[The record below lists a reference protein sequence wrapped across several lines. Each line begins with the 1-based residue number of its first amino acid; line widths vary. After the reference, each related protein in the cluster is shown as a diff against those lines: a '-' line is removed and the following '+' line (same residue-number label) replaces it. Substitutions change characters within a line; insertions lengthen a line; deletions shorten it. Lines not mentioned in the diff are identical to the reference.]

1 MHPLSRTRAIAAAL
15 FLGATLASCKDINSP
30 EDIAVSMTLVSG
42 ANQAGRVGAPL
53 AAPIVVKVS
62 DRRGQGVKG
71 ADVMFRPAAGS
82 GATDPLIARTDS
94 TGHATVQWF
103 LGNTLG
109 AMSLTIS
116 FSDFPDITVNATA
129 VADRLEIASGDA
141 QISRLG
147 TALPQPV
154 VIQVRDINDA
164 PVPGALVSFAADA
177 GSGSVSP
184 TTVAADASGLARTFW
199 TLGTAPGAMRLTVT
213 SPTAADVLVSA
224 TATVDTSRVL
234 TRVSGDAQVGTIGE
248 ALADPLVVRVTDR
261 FGNAVEGVTISWTD
275 ALSPGITV
283 QPATS
288 TTDADG
294 LASTTVQL
302 SDLAGSATVRATVQ
316 GRSERVSFALTSS
329 VEFTSVFAGNYFTC
343 GLATGGAAYC
353 WGFNEDGQLGQGALA
368 EGATRSNAPRVSVF
382 DAGRALVPTFRKM
395 SANTNHACGV
405 TIARSLVCWGT
416 GNGALG
422 ATDPA
427 VITSLAT
434 SSIADVATGMYHTCA
449 LDVAGFIRC
458 GGENQTGQLGDG
470 TTTPSAAPVPV
481 GGGLR
486 YSSVSAGR
494 LHTCAFP
501 RNETTPQCWG
511 DNADGQVGDG
521 SGVDALV
528 PVDVV
533 SGVVFDTLS
542 LVSGAL
548 HSCALS
554 AAGAAYCWGSDAYG
568 QLGRGSVG
576 GAATVPTA
584 VSGGLTFAK
593 LFAGEYHTCGITS
606 TGEAHCWGRNISGQ
620 LGTGS
625 VGAPISAPTA
635 VAGGLSFRALSLGEL
650 HSCGILAGADGVRGT
665 TATPGT
671 VYCWGDSEYGQAGT
685 GSYRAN
691 ASPLLVPTRVAHQP

>member
-1 MHPLSRTRAIAAAL
+1 MHQTTWRRAFTAVLLLGLGLS
-15 FLGATLASCKDINSP
+15 GCKDINSP

-42 ANQAGRVGAPL
+42 ANQAGRVSAAL
-53 AAPIVVKVS
+53 AQPIVVKVS

-71 ADVMFRPAAGS
+71 ADVMFRPETGS

-94 TGHATVQWF
+94 TGHATVTWF

-109 AMSLTIS
+109 AMTLTIS

-141 QISRLG
+141 QVSRLG

-154 VIQVRDINDA
+154 VVQVRDINDA
-164 PVPGALVSFAADA
+164 PVPGALVSFAPDA
-177 GSGSVSP
+177 GSGNVSP
-184 TTVAADASGLARTFW
+184 ATVAADANGLARTFW
-199 TLGTAPGAMRLTVT
+199 TLGTAPGTMRLTVT

-234 TRVSGDAQVGTIGE
+234 TRVSGNAQVGTIGE
-248 ALADPLVVRVTDR
+248 SLTDPLVVRVTDR
-261 FGNAVEGVTISWTD
+261 FGNAVEGVTIAWTD

-283 QPATS
+283 QPTTS

-302 SDLAGSATVRATVQ
+302 SDLVGAATLRAVVQ
-316 GRSERVSFALTSS
+316 GRSERVSFSLTSS
-329 VEFTSVFAGNYFTC
+329 VEFTGVFAGNYFTC
-343 GLATGGAAYC
+343 GLATGGTTYC

-368 EGATRSNAPRVSVF
+368 EGATKTNAPRVSVF
-382 DAGRALVPTFRKM
+382 DAGRALAPTFRKM
-395 SANTNHACGV
+395 SANANHACAV
-405 TIARSLVCWGT
+405 SIARTLVCWGT

-422 ATDPA
+422 ASEPE
-427 VITSLAT
+427 VIASLAS

-470 TTTPSAAPVPV
+470 TTSPSPTPVPIASA
-481 GGGLR
+481 LR
-486 YSSVSAGR
+486 FSSVSAGK
-494 LHTCAFP
+494 LHSCAFP
-501 RNETTPQCWG
+501 RNATLPYCWG
-511 DNADGQVGDG
+511 DNSEGQLGIG
-521 SGVDALV
+521 STDDTLAAL
-528 PVDVV
+528 PVV
-533 SGVVFDTLS
+533 SGVTFDTLS
-542 LVSGAL
+542 LVSGAM

-554 AAGAAYCWGSDAYG
+554 TAGAAYCWGSDAYG
-568 QLGRGSVG
+568 QLGRGAVG
-576 GAATVPTA
+576 GRATAPTA

-593 LFAGEYHTCGITS
+593 LFAGEYHTCGLTS

-620 LGTGS
+620 LGTG
-625 VGAPISAPTA
+625 VAGAAVAAPTA
-635 VAGGLSFRALSLGEL
+635 VTGGLSFRALSLGEL

-685 GSYRAN
+685 GVFRGN
-691 ASPLLVPTRVAHQP
+691 ASPLLTPTRVAHQP